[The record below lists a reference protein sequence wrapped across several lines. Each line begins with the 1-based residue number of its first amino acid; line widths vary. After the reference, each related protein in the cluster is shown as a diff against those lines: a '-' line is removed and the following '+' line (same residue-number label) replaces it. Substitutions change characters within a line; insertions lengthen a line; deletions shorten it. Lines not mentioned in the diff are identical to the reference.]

1 MWVTLIFILAKWQC
15 KYISL
20 ITEVSSDMVLKLS
33 RILLKYSLLLISCN
47 VLAQGSWEMLETP
60 IDQHLRSVYFTDS
73 LYGWAVGDTGTIIHT
88 SDGGDSWTIQDA
100 GTNNTIVHVFFLNRQ
115 QGWAISWN
123 IEGFFGTL
131 VLKTTDGG
139 ITWVHQE
146 FPVENYIANCILF
159 IDSLNGWIGGGNPH
173 PIMFTNDGGQSW
185 EQASIDSSPLSL
197 FPVLNIY
204 FYNHQYG
211 YACGGMFDIAGVT
224 WSTSDGGENWH
235 PIDNSQAPADEV
247 HGIHMYDSLNVIG
260 AGGDPDLGYGV
271 GMLRTTDGGWN
282 WEYEE
287 LSMAGNA
294 FDIDFKNEMEA
305 WAPLG
310 PAQELIYSMDA
321 GLTWTVVPTPLS
333 TSIFDMIFTDSLHG
347 YGVGYNGVV
356 IRYIPKPV
364 KIKEEQFKDDGL
376 IALYPNPADKTLW
389 LRFTNR
395 AAAIFTQ
402 ADFTIADLGGRTM
415 LRSQLKDIA
424 GAQVSYQF
432 DISRFPS
439 GMYTCNIRLLNA
451 TTEFSLTK
459 KIVLR

>member
-1 MWVTLIFILAKWQC
+1 
-15 KYISL
+15 
-20 ITEVSSDMVLKLS
+20 
-33 RILLKYSLLLISCN
+33 
-47 VLAQGSWEMLETP
+47 
-60 IDQHLRSVYFTDS
+60 
-73 LYGWAVGDTGTIIHT
+73 
-88 SDGGDSWTIQDA
+88 
-100 GTNNTIVHVFFLNRQ
+100 
-115 QGWAISWN
+115 
-123 IEGFFGTL
+123 
-131 VLKTTDGG
+131 
-139 ITWVHQE
+139 
-146 FPVENYIANCILF
+146 
-159 IDSLNGWIGGGNPH
+159 
-173 PIMFTNDGGQSW
+173 
-185 EQASIDSSPLSL
+185 
-197 FPVLNIY
+197 
-204 FYNHQYG
+204 
-211 YACGGMFDIAGVT
+211 
-224 WSTSDGGENWH
+224 
-235 PIDNSQAPADEV
+235 
-247 HGIHMYDSLNVIG
+247 MYDSLNVIG